1 MIKHI
6 LYKPINKPKVKQ
18 FIILMSLF
26 LVFGISFAEI
36 PAQEQYRSHKV
47 AQGETVYSIS
57 KKYGVTEAAIYRLN
71 PDAKAGIG
79 LNSILIIPS
88 GDIINAGS
96 VQVDFKKH
104 RVKRKE
110 TLFSIAK
117 KYGITVDDIK
127 KYNKH
132 LYSKELKKGEKLQI
146 PIFSEAVTTTEVT
159 NTTTTS
165 NTGSA
170 AKTHTVQA
178 KETKYGIAR
187 KYGITIA
194 ELEALNPNVPENFP
208 IGTELIVPNEAVI
221 ESATIEEATFD
232 FYEVQPKEGFFRLKV
247 KLGLSKEEIIVL
259 NPYAKD
265 GLKEGM
271 ILKIPK
277 EIASTL
283 AEEANK
289 VNLENNITDLS
300 TKKLAVLLPFQLK
313 KMTSDSVGGNK
324 DVIRDNRT
332 MRIALDFYSGVL
344 MAAEFAKDKGVS
356 IELNAFDTEG
366 TVAKASSIVSSNDF
380 AEFDAVIGPLLS
392 RNVEK
397 VAGLL
402 KSDNV
407 PVFSPLSNRN
417 IKLTS
422 NLFQTLPSDDLL
434 ESTMI
439 NYLKENVGDRNV
451 ILISDQT
458 KTKTKQAILAAI
470 PNAVT
475 LAPREKGF
483 LYVVDIENKMDKT
496 RENWVILES
505 NNPVIISNVVG
516 LLNGM
521 PETHMV
527 RLFTTD
533 KNDNYDFNDV
543 SNMHLANLNFTFPS
557 NRKTYDFKDKNAF
570 LVSYKNKYGVLPNRF
585 AVRGFDVTYDVLLRL
600 AAEGNVYDASDG
612 DFETEYIENKFRY
625 EKKMFSGFKN
635 NALYILKYNQDLLF
649 EVVK

>member
-1 MIKHI
+1 M
-6 LYKPINKPKVKQ
+6 KQ

-26 LVFGISFAEI
+26 LVFSMSYAEG

-47 AQGETVYSIS
+47 GQGETVYSIS
-57 KKYGVTEAAIYRLN
+57 KKYGVSEAAIYKLN

-79 LNSILIIPS
+79 INSVLIIPS
-88 GDIINAGS
+88 EDIINAGS
-96 VQVDFKKH
+96 VQVAFKKH

-132 LYSKELKKGEKLQI
+132 LYSKELKKGERLQI
-146 PIFSEAVTTTEVT
+146 PIFSEVTTTTEVT
-159 NTTTTS
+159 NNTNTS
-165 NTGSA
+165 NTGSS

-187 KYGITIA
+187 KYGISIA
-194 ELEALNPNVPENFP
+194 ELEALNPGVSENLP
-208 IGTELIVPNEAVI
+208 IGTELVVPNEAVM

-247 KLGLSKEEIIVL
+247 KLGLSKEEIVAL

-277 EIASTL
+277 EIATTL
-283 AEEANK
+283 SEEVNK
-289 VNLENNITDLS
+289 VDLENNISDLS
-300 TKKLAVLLPFQLK
+300 KKRLAVLLPFQLT
-313 KMTSDSVGGNK
+313 KMISDSVAGNK
-324 DVIRDNRT
+324 DVIKDNRT

-356 IELNAFDTEG
+356 IELNTFDTEG
-366 TVAKASSIVSSNDF
+366 SVTKATRIVSTNDF
-380 AEFDAVIGPLLS
+380 EQFDAVIGPLLS

-397 VAGLL
+397 VATLL
-402 KSDNV
+402 KGDNV

-422 NLFQTLPSDDLL
+422 NLFQTIPSDDLL
-434 ESTMI
+434 ESAMI
-439 NYLKENVGDRNV
+439 DYLKENVGDRNV

-458 KTKTKQAILAAI
+458 KTKTKQTILAAL

-483 LYVVDIENKMDKT
+483 LYVVDIEEKMDKT

-505 NNPVIISNVVG
+505 NNPIIISNVVG

-527 RLFTTD
+527 RLFTTN
-533 KNDNYDFNDV
+533 KNENYEFNDV
-543 SNMHLANLNFTFPS
+543 LNTHLANLNFTFPS
-557 NRKTYDFKDKNAF
+557 NRKNYDFKEKNAF
-570 LVSYKNKYGVLPNRF
+570 LISYKNKYGVLPNRF

-600 AAEGNVYDASDG
+600 AAEGNVYDASDS

-625 EKKMFSGFKN
+625 EKKMFSGFRNK
-635 NALYILKYNQDLLF
+635 AFYILKYNQDLLF